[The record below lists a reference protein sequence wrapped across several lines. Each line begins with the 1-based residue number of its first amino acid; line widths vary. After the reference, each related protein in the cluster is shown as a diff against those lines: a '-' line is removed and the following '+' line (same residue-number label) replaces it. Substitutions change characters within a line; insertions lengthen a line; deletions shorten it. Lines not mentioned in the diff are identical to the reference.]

1 MQDCSR
7 IVDRGYNKSYPY
19 DVYEPDGVE
28 LRDLSGAVVVAT
40 MKVAGQTVLQKNL
53 TIVNPATG
61 RVQLDFN
68 PTESRLIPE
77 GRLTTIEIQLMQNGN
92 EIAIG
97 RGMLTG
103 IGGGNPDA

>member
-7 IVDRGYNKSYPY
+7 IVDRGYHKSYPY
-19 DVYEPDGVE
+19 DVYEPDGTT
-28 LRDLSGAVVVAT
+28 LRPLTGATIIAT

-53 TIVNPATG
+53 TIINSGAG
-61 RVQLDFN
+61 RVQLDFS